1 MDVELEAAV
10 IHHLS
15 MTIENLHANYVADAA
30 PVLTVDSGDTIVVS
44 VPDVSWGLEAPT
56 CTSAPRRKVAGR
68 DAEADPGRF
77 AGPCLAGPIAIR
89 DVRAG
94 EAIEIAIERV
104 IPRAWGW
111 TYAGAG
117 MGTPDWNDA
126 IGIGHAP
133 LTLMRWE
140 IQGDPRAEGQAV
152 AVSERG
158 QRVPLRAFPGTIG
171 LAPAPMPG
179 RAYQS
184 GWNPGPT
191 GGNMDC
197 RELVAG
203 STLFLPVALPGGMLS
218 VGDGHAA
225 QGDGEVSGTAI
236 ECMLDELRINVVRRG
251 DLALRGP
258 LIRTAPDEL
267 GRCRW
272 VTPGF
277 GETLDAAAA
286 AATASMLDL
295 LEERTGLPR
304 AECVALSSATV
315 NLRITQTVNPL
326 KGVHAL
332 VDESAWS

>member
-1 MDVELEAAV
+1 MDVDLEAGV
-10 IHHLS
+10 IHHLT
-15 MTIENLHANYVADAA
+15 MTLENLHANYVADAA
-30 PVLTVDSGDTIVVS
+30 PVLTVDSGDTIVAS

-68 DAEADPGRF
+68 DAEANPERF

-89 DVRAG
+89 DVRPG
-94 EAIEIAIERV
+94 EAVEIAIERV
-104 IPRAWGW
+104 VPGAWGW

-117 MGTPDWNDA
+117 MGTPGWNES
-126 IGIGHAP
+126 IGIGSAP

-140 IQGDPRAEGQAV
+140 IDRGSRPERAGI

-158 QRVPLRAFPGTIG
+158 HKVPLRPFPGTIG

-179 RAYQS
+179 RAHQS

-203 STLFLPVALPGGMLS
+203 STLFLPVALHGGMLS

-225 QGDGEVSGTAI
+225 QGDGEISGTAI
-236 ECMLDELRINVVRRG
+236 ECMLDELRFRVMRRR

-258 LIRTAPDEL
+258 RIRTAPDEL

-286 AATASMLDL
+286 AATASMLDM
-295 LEERTGLPR
+295 LEERTGLTR
-304 AECVALSSATV
+304 AECAALSSAV
-315 NLRITQTVNPL
+315 VSLRITQTVNPL
-326 KGVHAL
+326 KGVHAV